1 MGQRRL
7 QTRISSDRA
16 MERCCAEMPAGE
28 TSLDP
33 IARDHRHVSQE
44 TERDMALSAARRECS
59 CREGASRVLSMTRG
73 GAAW

>member
-1 MGQRRL
+1 MTLGIGQRRL

-33 IARDHRHVSQE
+33 IARDHRQVGEE
-44 TERDMALSAARRECS
+44 TKRDMALT
-59 CREGASRVLSMTRG
+59 GA
-73 GAAW
+73 